1 MPLPP
6 AEQAADRDRSV
17 ATIKLKK
24 ILSDKETRRIV
35 SEFIGL
41 LGTPVAVE
49 DLEGTILTGVRNNG
63 IRFPIQFEEE
73 TLGWV
78 IGDDKAASVAVL
90 IASLGVKEQ
99 ERRSLA
105 QETLDRY
112 KEISLIYNFI
122 GKIALC
128 LNLNEVTKLVI
139 EETRR
144 NIRSTSASVM
154 LLNQR
159 TRNLEIIAA
168 SGKEYSPKTNLKPGV
183 GIGIAGSVFFSG
195 TAEIVNNAA
204 SDARYIK
211 GSNRAGSLMCAP
223 LKTRDKVIGVINVSS
238 EEAVVYTAAN
248 LRLLNMLTAQAALVI
263 ENALFHENMLKEERV
278 KSNLERYVAPQVVKA
293 IMESKANIVFSPE
306 KRRITVLFS
315 DIRSFTA
322 TCEKQQPEKIVE
334 YLNEYFTHMVDVIFT
349 HGGTLNKFVGDMIVA
364 LFGAPAQTEENEK
377 RAIEAA
383 IGMQQR
389 LKSIPLAWIQNNFHT
404 GIGINAGEVV
414 VGNIGSP
421 HHMDYTAI
429 GDEMNIGSRLQ
440 SLAKGGQILVSRSV
454 YDTTREFFQFR
465 EMGSVQVKGKDKS
478 VEVFEV
484 LYQ

>member
-1 MPLPP
+1 MTT
-6 AEQAADRDRSV
+6 V
-17 ATIKLKK
+17 KLKK
-24 ILSDKETRRIV
+24 ILSNQETRGII
-35 SEFIGL
+35 SQFTCLIE
-41 LGTPVAVE
+41 TPVGIE
-49 DLEGTILTGVRNNG
+49 DLDGSVVLGERNG
-63 IRFPIQFEEE
+63 GSRHPIEFADE

-78 IGDDKAASVAVL
+78 IGDEKAAQVAAL
-90 IASLGVKEQ
+90 IASFAVKEQ
-99 ERRSLA
+99 ERRALA

-112 KEISLIYNFI
+112 REISLIYNFI
-122 GKIALC
+122 GKLALC
-128 LNLNEVTKLVI
+128 LNLNEVTRLVI
-139 EETRR
+139 EETRN
-144 NIRSTSASVM
+144 NIKSTSASVM
-154 LLNQR
+154 LLNER
-159 TRNLEIIAA
+159 TRNLEIHAA
-168 SGKEYSPKTNLKPGV
+168 SGKEYSPKTTLKPGV

-195 TAEIVNNAA
+195 KAEIVNNVA
-204 SDARYIK
+204 SDARYVK
-211 GSNRAGSLMCAP
+211 GANRVGSLMCAP

-263 ENALFHENMLKEERV
+263 ENALFHENKLKEERV

-293 IMESKANIVFSPE
+293 IMESKANIVFTPE

-315 DIRSFTA
+315 DIRSFTT
-322 TCEKQQPEKIVE
+322 TCEKQPPEKIVE
-334 YLNEYFTHMVDVIFT
+334 YLNEYFTHMVDEIFK

-364 LFGAPAQTEENEK
+364 LFGAPAQLEGSEK
-377 RAIEAA
+377 RAIETA

-389 LKSIPLAWIQNNFHT
+389 LKTIPLAWIQNNFHT

-440 SLAKGGQILVSRSV
+440 SLAKSGQILVSRSV
-454 YDTTREFFQFR
+454 YDVTKDAFQFK

-484 LYQ
+484 VYQ

>member
-1 MPLPP
+1 M
-6 AEQAADRDRSV
+6 
-17 ATIKLKK
+17 
-24 ILSDKETRRIV
+24 
-35 SEFIGL
+35 GL
-41 LGTPVAVE
+41 LGTPAAIE
-49 DLEGTILTGVRNNG
+49 DLDGAIVIGERNDG
-63 IRFPIQFEEE
+63 IRYPIELEGE

-78 IGDDKAASVAVL
+78 IGGDKASYV
-90 IASLGVKEQ
+90 ASLVASFGIKEQ
-99 ERRSLA
+99 ERRALA

-112 KEISLIYNFI
+112 KEISLIYNFM

-128 LNLNEVTKLVI
+128 LKLEEVTKLVV

-144 NIRSTSASVM
+144 NIKSTSASVM

-159 TRNLEIIAA
+159 TRNLEIAAA
-168 SGKEYSPKTNLKPGV
+168 SGKEYSPKTTLKPGV

-195 TAEIVNNAA
+195 TAEIVNNV
-204 SDARYIK
+204 STDPRYIK
-211 GSNRAGSLMCAP
+211 GANRAGSLMCAP

-238 EEAVVYTAAN
+238 EESVVYTAAN
-248 LRLLNMLTAQAALVI
+248 LRMLNMLTSQAALVI
-263 ENALFHENMLKEERV
+263 ENALFHENKLKEERI

-293 IMESKANIVFSPE
+293 IMESKANIVFTPE

-315 DIRSFTA
+315 DIRSFTT
-322 TCEKQQPEKIVE
+322 TCEKQPPEKIVE

-364 LFGAPAQTEENEK
+364 LFGAPAQTEHSEK
-377 RAIEAA
+377 QAIEAA

-389 LKSIPLAWIQNNFHT
+389 LKTIPLAWIQNNFHT
-404 GIGINAGEVV
+404 GIGINTGDVV

-454 YDTTREFFQFR
+454 YDATRDHFTFK
-465 EMGSVQVKGKDKS
+465 EMGSVQVKGKDRS